1 MEEIRQHVD
10 FDMAT
15 YENDIAI
22 LKILRPALFNSY
34 IWPLCLPPVGDT
46 WEGKSAVVVGWGT
59 QFYGGPHS
67 SILME
72 VTVPIW
78 SNKECQKKY
87 AHKIHDSVICAGT
100 TGLDSCQG
108 DSG

>member
-1 MEEIRQHVD
+1 M
-10 FDMAT
+10 
-15 YENDIAI
+15 
-22 LKILRPALFNSY
+22 P
-34 IWPLCLPPVGDT
+34 PLGDK
-46 WEGKSAVVVGWGT
+46 WEGKNAVVVGWGT

-72 VTVPIW
+72 VSVPVW
-78 SNKECQKKY
+78 KNSECQKKY
-87 AHKIHDSVICAGT
+87 AHKIYDSVICAGA